1 MKRISKEVKI
11 GTAFL
16 IALALLY
23 VGVNF
28 MKGSSVFSKYNTYYT
43 VLGHS
48 GGIASS
54 SAITVNGYQVGT
66 VSNVEYDYTAPNRI
80 VVTLRVVESLH
91 VPKGSRAVIAGSF
104 MDGASVSLSLSQ
116 GPECYANGDTIPSS
130 VDNGLMGEVENV
142 MLPQINAMIP
152 KVDSL
157 ITALTVL
164 VANPALANSL
174 ANVESVSH
182 KLNYTA
188 DELNR
193 LFHAELP
200 QLITSLQGTAD
211 NVQSITSELATIDF
225 VQTMEEVDSTIANLY
240 ALSNALLSG
249 KGSIGLLLNDTAFYH
264 NLNGVCTNANALIE
278 DVKAHPSRYIN
289 ISVFGKKK

>member
-1 MKRISKEVKI
+1 
-11 GTAFL
+11 
-16 IALALLY
+16 
-23 VGVNF
+23 
-28 MKGSSVFSKYNTYYT
+28 
-43 VLGHS
+43 
-48 GGIASS
+48 
-54 SAITVNGYQVGT
+54 
-66 VSNVEYDYTAPNRI
+66 
-80 VVTLRVVESLH
+80 
-91 VPKGSRAVIAGSF
+91 
-104 MDGASVSLSLSQ
+104 
-116 GPECYANGDTIPSS
+116 
-130 VDNGLMGEVENV
+130 
-142 MLPQINAMIP
+142 MIP